1 MKILYFLI
9 ALLSISTTAQDITGK
24 WHGVL
29 EVQGMQLVL
38 SFDIEKTDSG
48 FISTMDSPDQGA
60 VGIPV
65 DETTFS
71 NSEIILNAPN
81 LGVKYVG
88 VLGSD
93 NIISGN
99 FKQGGMTVP
108 LNLSREKMEK
118 KISKRPQNP
127 SEPFPYHSE
136 DITFKNI
143 KANIELAGTL
153 TLPNTT
159 GIFPVVVL
167 ISGSGPQDR
176 NEEILKHKPFL
187 VISDYLTKNGIGV
200 LRFDD
205 RGTALST
212 GDFASANSADFATDV
227 EAAVAYLKTRK
238 EVNKNQIGLIGH
250 SEGGMIAPMV
260 ASKDKDVAFIIL
272 LAGTAIPGDEFLL
285 LQQKHLLEAMKTTK
299 DVKLAMTNLNKNAF
313 KIVKNST
320 DKSTLQQEL
329 LKVIKLDFENIFKA
343 QGLEENIDES
353 IINAQVQ
360 QLMSPW
366 MQFFIKYDP
375 APTLS
380 KVKCPVL
387 ALNGS
392 KDLQVPADENLSAI
406 RNALTRGGNKRF
418 TIKELPGLNHLFQEC
433 HTGLPDE
440 YGEIEETFSPLA
452 LADIL
457 SWIKLQI
464 N

>member
-38 SFDIEKTDSG
+38 SFNIEKTDSG

-60 VGIPV
+60 IGIPV

-88 VLGSD
+88 VLGRD

-99 FKQGGMTVP
+99 FKQGGMSVP
-108 LNLSREKMEK
+108 LNLSREKIEK

-143 KANIELAGTL
+143 KANIEFAGTL

-176 NEEILKHKPFL
+176 NEEILEHKPFL

-238 EVNKNQIGLIGH
+238 EVNKNKIGLIGH

-260 ASKDKDVAFIIL
+260 ASKDKDIAFIIL
-272 LAGTAIPGDEFLL
+272 LAGTAMPGDEFLL
-285 LQQKHLLEAMKTTK
+285 LQQKYLLEAMKTTK

-320 DKSTLQQEL
+320 DKVTLQQEL
-329 LKVIKLDFENIFKA
+329 SKVIRLDLGNILKA

-353 IINAQVQ
+353 IINAQVR

>member
-238 EVNKNQIGLIGH
+238 
-250 SEGGMIAPMV
+250 
-260 ASKDKDVAFIIL
+260 
-272 LAGTAIPGDEFLL
+272 
-285 LQQKHLLEAMKTTK
+285 
-299 DVKLAMTNLNKNAF
+299 
-313 KIVKNST
+313 
-320 DKSTLQQEL
+320 
-329 LKVIKLDFENIFKA
+329 KVPC
-343 QGLEENIDES
+343 S
-353 IINAQVQ
+353 
-360 QLMSPW
+360 
-366 MQFFIKYDP
+366 
-375 APTLS
+375 
-380 KVKCPVL
+380 
-387 ALNGS
+387 
-392 KDLQVPADENLSAI
+392 
-406 RNALTRGGNKRF
+406 RN
-418 TIKELPGLNHLFQEC
+418 
-433 HTGLPDE
+433 
-440 YGEIEETFSPLA
+440 Y
-452 LADIL
+452 
-457 SWIKLQI
+457 
-464 N
+464 